1 MTSHPIVP
9 APRLPSLPPRPGPSA
24 APAAAPAAP
33 TASALQAAA
42 GRAVRS
48 AVASVAKADK
58 ADLLMWVLAIVVSM
72 YVWRFQGLFRIFAVT
87 KVTLLSMCAALLIFA
102 NDRHPMRSLKGID
115 SPMARAALGIL
126 ALILISTPFSVYR
139 RASFEF
145 LTTDFLLNLTMMVL
159 VAASIRGPRDVDW
172 HIRAF
177 MFGCAVYT
185 LMSMR
190 GSRSDRLSGRGYYD
204 ANDLGALLVCAI
216 PLTVYLLRVTPN
228 KLWRLVGTLLLAVF
242 LYAII
247 KTSSRGAFLG
257 LISVALFVLV
267 AYRTIP
273 VRVRVGV
280 SLAGVLLFAAAGSQE
295 FWERMGTILR
305 PEEDYNFSGKSV
317 SGRGEVWKR
326 GIGYMLSNPVGVG
339 PFAFPWA
346 EGRSDIAL
354 ERQEQGMG
362 FKWSAAHNSFIQIGA
377 ELGVLGLAL
386 MLFAIKSGVTGLN
399 RMAKRARS
407 LGEIAGSAQAVQ
419 GALIGF
425 CVAGSF
431 VSFAY
436 SSLIYWIFGVA
447 IGILKLEPKVTP
459 VPAEASGRRR

>member
-1 MTSHPIVP
+1 VS
-9 APRLPSLPPRPGPSA
+9 
-24 APAAAPAAP
+24 
-33 TASALQAAA
+33 
-42 GRAVRS
+42 
-48 AVASVAKADK
+48 KADK
-58 ADLLMWVLAIVVSM
+58 ADLLLWVLGIVVSM
-72 YVWRFQGLFRIFAVT
+72 YVWRFQGLFRVFAVT
-87 KVTLLSMCAALLIFA
+87 KVTLLSMCAALLVFA

-126 ALILISTPFSVYR
+126 VLILVSTPFSVYR

-145 LTTDFLLNLTMMVL
+145 LTTDFLLNLAMMVL

-185 LMSMR
+185 IISMR
-190 GSRSDRLSGRGYYD
+190 VSKSDRLAGKGYYD
-204 ANDLGALLVCAI
+204 ANDLGALLVCAV
-216 PLTVYLLRVTPN
+216 PLTVYLLRITPN
-228 KLWRLVGTLLLAVF
+228 KLWRLLGTLLLGLI

-257 LISVALFVLV
+257 LIAVGLFVLV

-280 SLAGVLLFAAAGSQE
+280 SLAGILLFAAAGSQE
-295 FWERMGTILR
+295 FWERMGTILK
-305 PEEDYNFSGKSV
+305 PEDDYNFSGKSV

-346 EGRSDIAL
+346 EGRSDIAV
-354 ERQEQGMG
+354 ERQSQGMG
-362 FKWSAAHNSFIQIGA
+362 FKWSAAHNSFVQIGA

-386 MLFAIKSGVTGLN
+386 MLFAIKSGITGLN
-399 RMAKRARS
+399 RMSQRARS

-425 CVAGSF
+425 CAAGFF

-436 SSLIYWIFGVA
+436 SSLLYWIFGVA
-447 IGILKLEPKVTP
+447 IGILKLEPKPPP